1 MYLYELNSKIPVGY
15 PQLVLPSQRGP
26 EFYSATEK
34 IHIYPNFFISES
46 DEAGYSHESRDD
58 RQMITWL
65 ISSSMTTCLT
75 LTCYPNLFTRVPYTF
90 GYSKFPLRFPV
101 SVYEIVVKMW
111 RQIYSRIRARPSKIS
126 PNCVGT
132 LNGFTHVDWK
142 TELIF
147 GASFDFQ
154 CSRTK
159 KLIQKHVTAPTCF
172 IVPRTVLY

>member
-1 MYLYELNSKIPVGY
+1 MLYVSLWAQFRNPRWISPTGITKSTRTRVLFSNGKDSYLS
-15 PQLVLPSQRGP
+15 QL
-26 EFYSATEK
+26 
-34 IHIYPNFFISES
+34 FFISES

-75 LTCYPNLFTRVPYTF
+75 LTCHPNLFTRVPYTF

-101 SVYEIVVKMW
+101 SVYDIVVKMW

-126 PNCVGT
+126 PNCAGT

-147 GASFDFQ
+147 GASFDFE
-154 CSRTK
+154 CSRT
-159 KLIQKHVTAPTCF
+159 
-172 IVPRTVLY
+172 

>member
-1 MYLYELNSKIPVGY
+1 MIDTCRIHWNIDQDHWNIHWNIDSDQSESVNWCCMYLYELNSSPRWIR
-15 PQLVLPSQRGP
+15 SQRGP
-26 EFYSATEK
+26 SFIQQRKRFISIPT
-34 IHIYPNFFISES
+34 FISES
-46 DEAGYSHESRDD
+46 DKAGYSHESRDD
-58 RQMITWL
+58 SQM

-101 SVYEIVVKMW
+101 SVYDIVVKMW
-111 RQIYSRIRARPSKIS
+111 RQLYSRIRARPSKIS

-147 GASFDFQ
+147 GASFDF
-154 CSRTK
+154 
-159 KLIQKHVTAPTCF
+159 
-172 IVPRTVLY
+172 